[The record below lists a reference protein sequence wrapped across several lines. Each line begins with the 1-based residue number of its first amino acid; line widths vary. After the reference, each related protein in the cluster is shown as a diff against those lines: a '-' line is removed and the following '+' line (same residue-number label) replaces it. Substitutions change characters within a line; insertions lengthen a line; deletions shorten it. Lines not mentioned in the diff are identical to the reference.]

1 MFWKKRRDDHK
12 AILRLEEMNE
22 NLKESFSRIR
32 ADIEAVKGW
41 LEYFQTKQQENDTKF
56 KDIQERIEE
65 IGEVVSYIGEAPQ
78 IHAEILK
85 EGQSNSSSPELEP
98 KPPAFD
104 KGRLVE
110 GLTETQRSI
119 FLRVGTL
126 LQESGQQWISI
137 KGLAHELYPDR
148 PYDQVRSTLSEYLSI
163 LIESGLIQKKRV
175 GKSTYITISDV
186 GIDLLPEA
194 AKKVLRK
201 IVLKKKQKA

>member
-1 MFWKKRRDDHK
+1 MFWKKRKEDHE
-12 AILRLEEMNE
+12 AIRHLEEMNE

-32 ADIEAVKGW
+32 TDIEAVKGW
-41 LEYFQTKQQENDTKF
+41 LEYFQTKQQENDGHVKE
-56 KDIQERIEE
+56 IQERLEE

-78 IHAEILK
+78 IEILK
-85 EGQSNSSSPELEP
+85 EDQNEKTPTELDSELP
-98 KPPAFD
+98 TFD

-119 FLRVGTL
+119 FLRLGTL

-163 LIESGLIQKKRV
+163 LIESGLVHKKRV
-175 GKSTYITISDV
+175 GKINYITISEM
-186 GIDLLPEA
+186 GIELLPKA
-194 AKKVLRK
+194 AQKILRK